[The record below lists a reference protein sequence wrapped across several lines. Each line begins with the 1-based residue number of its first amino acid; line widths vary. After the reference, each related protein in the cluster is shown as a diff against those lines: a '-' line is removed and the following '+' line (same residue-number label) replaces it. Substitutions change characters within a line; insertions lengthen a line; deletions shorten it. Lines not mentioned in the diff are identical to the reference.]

1 MKERATA
8 ALEKVKSV
16 LGALNRK
23 TKILIASAAI
33 VALALI
39 IGLVAYS
46 STKKASDYTTLFS
59 ELNTDE
65 ATTILGKLDE
75 YGAPYRYKGNG
86 TIEVLTEQEPQLKA
100 KLLQEGYPKSGFT
113 YDIFKENVSM
123 MTTDFEK
130 QQFVLYELQD
140 RMQAT
145 LRCFENVTQAV
156 VNITPAEDNSY
167 VLNTK
172 ELEPAKASVTLTLKE
187 GETLKNSQVI
197 AIQNLVSR
205 SVRGLLPENVTILDS
220 DMNYY
225 SAEDTGDAAQDKATQ
240 LKLETERKV
249 EAATRR
255 KVLDVLEGFYGQGNV
270 RVSVKSTVDVKRTMQ
285 EATTYTT
292 PEGAAPGTGI
302 PGQIA
307 KNQEVLRPTAE
318 ANAAGGVVGTQS
330 NADINTYVSQ
340 NNGTVGAN
348 DTLVSDKTQTN
359 FNLNTMKEQ
368 NEIYAPK
375 VTDLTVAVS
384 INSDGYGS
392 LTQPQIVEL
401 VARAAGIAPE
411 NEQTKISV
419 AASRFFDW
427 TPDDPEPDGNSFL
440 EWAQSTVFG
449 IPMWAIAGAAF
460 ALFLLLVIV
469 ISLIVRRRRKKR
481 RMLAAEE
488 QLELDRATV
497 EAELAH
503 QQEMADMQK
512 DLLNIQNEKSMALKE
527 NIRKFS
533 EESPEVAA
541 DLLSNWLRG
550 GKDE

>member
-113 YDIFKENVSM
+113 YDIFTENVSM

-140 RMQAT
+140 RIQAT
-145 LRCFENVTQAV
+145 LRCFEGVTQAV

-187 GETLKNSQVI
+187 GETLENSQVI

-307 KNQEVLRPTAE
+307 KNQEVLRPTPE

-330 NADINTYVSQ
+330 NADINTYVNQ

-401 VARAAGIAPE
+401 VARAAGIPPE

-427 TPDDPEPDGNSFL
+427 APEEPEPEGSSFL
-440 EWAQSTVFG
+440 DWAQSTVFG

-469 ISLIVRRRRKKR
+469 ISLIVRRRRKR
-481 RMLAAEE
+481 RRLLAAEE

-497 EAELAH
+497 EAEMAH
-503 QQEMADMQK
+503 QQEMAEMQK

-541 DLLSNWLRG
+541 DLLSSWLRG

>member
-23 TKILIASAAI
+23 TKILIAGVAV

-39 IGLVAYS
+39 IGLVAYNS
-46 STKKASDYTTLFS
+46 AKASDYTTLFS

-113 YDIFKENVSM
+113 YKIFTENVSM

-130 QQFVLYELQD
+130 QKFELFDLQD
-140 RMQAT
+140 RIQAT
-145 LRCFENVTQAV
+145 LRCFEGIIDAV
-156 VNITPAEDNSY
+156 VNITPAEENNY

-172 ELEPAKASVTLTLKE
+172 QPEPAKASALLTLKE
-187 GETLKNSQVI
+187 DATLQHTQVA
-197 AIQNLVSR
+197 AIQNLIAR
-205 SVRGLLPENVTILDS
+205 SVRGLLPENITIMDT
-220 DMNYY
+220 DGNYY
-225 SAEDTGDAAQDKATQ
+225 SAEDTDDAAQDKATQ

-249 EAATRR
+249 ETTTRR
-255 KVLDVLEGFYGQGNV
+255 KVLDVLEGFYGEKNV
-270 RVSVKSTVDVKRTMQ
+270 RVSVKSTVDVKRTLQ

-302 PGQIA
+302 PSQIA
-307 KNQEVLRPTAE
+307 KDQEVLRPTAE

-330 NADINTYVSQ
+330 NADINTYVAQ

-359 FNLNTMKEQ
+359 FNLNTVKEQ
-368 NEIYAPK
+368 NEIYAPR
-375 VTDLTVAVS
+375 VVDLTVAVS

-401 VARAAGIAPE
+401 VARAAGIPPE

-427 TPDDPEPDGNSFL
+427 TPEEVQPEGNSFL
-440 EWAQSTVFG
+440 KWAQSTVFG
-449 IPMWAIAGAAF
+449 IPMWAIAGAVF
-460 ALFLLLVIV
+460 ALFLLIVIV
-469 ISLIVRRRRKKR
+469 ISMIMRRHRKKR
-481 RMLAAEE
+481 KLLAAEE
-488 QLELDRATV
+488 QMELDRAAL
-497 EAELAH
+497 EAEMAH
-503 QQEMADMQK
+503 QQELADMQK
-512 DLLNIQNEKSMALKE
+512 DLLNIQNEKSMELKE

-541 DLLSNWLRG
+541 DLLSSWLRG
-550 GKDE
+550 GQED

>member
-23 TKILIASAAI
+23 TKILIAGVAL

-39 IGLVAYS
+39 IGLVAYNS
-46 STKKASDYTTLFS
+46 AKASDYTTLFS

-100 KLLQEGYPKSGFT
+100 KLLQEGYPKSGLT
-113 YDIFKENVSM
+113 YDIFTGNVSM

-130 QQFVLYELQD
+130 QKFELYELQD
-140 RMQAT
+140 RIQAT
-145 LRCFENVTQAV
+145 LRCFEGVTHAV

-187 GETLKNSQVI
+187 DTTLKNSQII
-197 AIQNLVSR
+197 AIQNLVAR
-205 SVRGLLPENVTILDS
+205 SVRGLLPENVGIQDTDG
-220 DMNYY
+220 NYY
-225 SAEDTGDAAQDKATQ
+225 SAEETGDAAQDKATQ

-249 EAATRR
+249 EATTRR
-255 KVLDVLEGFYGQGNV
+255 KVLDVLEGFYGENNV

-302 PGQIA
+302 PSQIA
-307 KNQEVLRPTAE
+307 KDQEVLRPTAE

-330 NADINTYVSQ
+330 NADINTYVAQ

-359 FNLNTMKEQ
+359 FNLNTVKEQ

-375 VTDLTVAVS
+375 IVDLTVAVS

-401 VARAAGIAPE
+401 VARAAGIPPE
-411 NEQTKISV
+411 DEQTKISV
-419 AASRFFDW
+419 AASRFYDW
-427 TPDDPEPDGNSFL
+427 TPEVEPEGNSFL

-449 IPMWAIAGAAF
+449 IPMWAIAGAVF
-460 ALFLLLVIV
+460 ALFLLIVIV
-469 ISLIVRRRRKKR
+469 ISIIVRRRRQKR
-481 RMLAAEE
+481 RLLAVQE
-488 QLELDRATV
+488 QLELDRAAM
-497 EAELAH
+497 EAELAR
-503 QQEMADMQK
+503 QQELADMQK
-512 DLLNIQNEKSMALKE
+512 DLLNIQNEKSMELKE

-541 DLLSNWLRG
+541 DLLSSWLRG
-550 GKDE
+550 GNEE